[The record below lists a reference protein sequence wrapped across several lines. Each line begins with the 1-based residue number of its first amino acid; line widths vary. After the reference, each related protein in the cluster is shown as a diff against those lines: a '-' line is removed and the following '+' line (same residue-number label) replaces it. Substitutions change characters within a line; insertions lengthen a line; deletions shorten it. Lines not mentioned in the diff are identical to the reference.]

1 MVGAHLGGEVVGGA
15 GDGGGEVVRALED
28 AGDAEIAEFD
38 DAAATEEDVLR
49 LEVAVHDAES
59 VDVVERE
66 RDLRRPVEHL
76 ALGKV
81 SPRLRARRMWVNR
94 SPSSAYAVTMHRDSV
109 SSSRKD
115 SLYAMMFGW
124 RSFDRSCA
132 SASASPRCA
141 ILCTG
146 IFFATYG
153 RRSLRCIT
161 RWHVP

>member
-1 MVGAHLGGEVVGGA
+1 MWSSASAICDVQSSTWRSEKCR
-15 GDGGGEVVRALED
+15 RA
-28 AGDAEIAEFD
+28 
-38 DAAATEEDVLR
+38 
-49 LEVAVHDAES
+49 S
-59 VDVVERE
+59 
-66 RDLRRPVEHL
+66 
-76 ALGKV
+76 
-81 SPRLRARRMWVNR
+81 RARRMWVNR